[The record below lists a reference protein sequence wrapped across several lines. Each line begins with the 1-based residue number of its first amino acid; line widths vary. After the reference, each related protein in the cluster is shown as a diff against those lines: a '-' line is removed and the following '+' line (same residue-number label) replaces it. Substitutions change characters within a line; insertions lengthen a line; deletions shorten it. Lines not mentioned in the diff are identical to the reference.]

1 MKKLMQLEQLEAHA
15 SAVSMDALH
24 VASAADCIVGSCGAG
39 TATSTWWR
47 TTRWTSP
54 SGGGAVAPTEEEEQA
69 AGAAAACVPG
79 LGAAGHGGARGD
91 ALCVGGDRVVA
102 GVNLDAVRGHSDEPC
117 PGRDGGGVQHRR
129 RQGEPRPRA

>member
-47 TTRWTSP
+47 TTRWTSS

-69 AGAAAACVPG
+69 RLPPVS
-79 LGAAGHGGARGD
+79 RGSVR
-91 ALCVGGDRVVA
+91 LCM
-102 GVNLDAVRGHSDEPC
+102 AVRVAMPC
-117 PGRDGGGVQHRR
+117 AWAATGWWRG
-129 RQGEPRPRA
+129 

>member
-1 MKKLMQLEQLEAHA
+1 MQLEQLEAHA

-24 VASAADCIVGSCGAG
+24 VASAAGCIVGACGAG

-69 AGAAAACVPG
+69 RLPPVSRGSVR
-79 LGAAGHGGARGD
+79 LGMAVR
-91 ALCVGGDRVVA
+91 VGGDRVVA